1 MATSGSVAPILLI
14 RTKPLM
20 PKVEGNIH
28 ETTFQNS
35 GMAEPGHEMP
45 EMNSNGTEVNTY
57 IIMQASRWWIKIE
70 QVIAKKMHANI

>member
-1 MATSGSVAPILLI
+1 
-14 RTKPLM
+14 
-20 PKVEGNIH
+20 
-28 ETTFQNS
+28 
-35 GMAEPGHEMP
+35 MAEPGHEMP